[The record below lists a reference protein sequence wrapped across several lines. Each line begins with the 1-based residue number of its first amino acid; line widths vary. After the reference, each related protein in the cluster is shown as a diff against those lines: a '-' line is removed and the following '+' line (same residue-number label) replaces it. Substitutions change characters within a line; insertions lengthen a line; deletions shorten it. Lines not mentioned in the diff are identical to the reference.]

1 MSLREQFEAFGL
13 ASPLRLNVSKLG
25 DESSWPGQYRDY
37 RTELAWITYQAGY
50 AARKKEVDD
59 IENARAADTLEN
71 SLKPTRSTPR
81 TPINEVDY

>member
-1 MSLREQFEAFGL
+1 MSLEQEFDNWL
-13 ASPLRLNVSKLG
+13 AS
-25 DESSWPGQYRDY
+25 EFPGIVEGWVEDPDSERD
-37 RTELAWITYQAGY
+37 LAWVSYQAGY

-59 IENARAADTLEN
+59 RENAMAADALEN

>member
-1 MSLREQFEAFGL
+1 MSLREQFEAWALKHKPGMWKF
-13 ASPLRLNVSKLG
+13 
-25 DESSWPGQYRDY
+25 ESE
-37 RTELAWITYQAGY
+37 TAWQAYQAGY

-59 IENARAADTLEN
+59 RETAWAMDALEN